1 MKLPRLTASL
11 RTCSTSDPST
21 GTGKT
26 TALVARYLRLAHEVA
41 PSRIL
46 FVCRSREAVVAV
58 RDAVLPELAGAF
70 DALPIATVPGVAF
83 DVLARTGESPR
94 RISFA
99 EQRALVRDL
108 LASDDPDNWPTLGH
122 LLHRPA
128 FVDEVLDGLEWWRTA
143 PPDTDRLDG
152 TWRELAGF
160 ADRYAAVLDAKDA
173 VDWPG
178 LLAAAHRAVEA
189 PPQYEHV
196 L

>member
-1 MKLPRLTASL
+1 PQCHTPSVSSNEVELSAEQRQVVEHGNGPL
-11 RTCSTSDPST
+11 RVRGRA

-26 TALVARYLRLAHEVA
+26 TALVARYLRLAQEVA

-46 FVCRSREAVVAV
+46 FVCRSREAVAGV

-70 DALPIATVPGVAF
+70 DALPIASFAGVAF
-83 DVLARTGESPR
+83 DVLARAGDSPR

-128 FVDEVLDGLEWWRTA
+128 FVDEVLDRPDSCRPA
-143 PPDTDRLDG
+143 PPATHRLD
-152 TWRELAGF
+152 
-160 ADRYAAVLDAKDA
+160 
-173 VDWPG
+173 
-178 LLAAAHRAVEA
+178 
-189 PPQYEHV
+189 
-196 L
+196 